1 MLTIVWGGET
11 MLTVSRQAFHAKQ
24 ASDSAAT
31 PKTYVITDAALKAT
45 LNFADV
51 DTASP
56 SIVIQTIERGVVQKW
71 NGTAWVVVPTGAT
84 ATLAQRSLSVGGK
97 IRWVPPADVFGNLP
111 ALKVRAHDGVLK
123 STVTAQVSIHL
134 APA

>member
-1 MLTIVWGGET
+1 

-24 ASDSAAT
+24 ASDPAAT
-31 PKTYVITDAALKAT
+31 PKTYVITNAALKAA
-45 LNFADV
+45 LNVADV

-56 SIVIQTIERGVVQKW
+56 SIVIQTVELGAVQKW
-71 NGTAWVVVPTGAT
+71 NGTAWVTVPTGAT
-84 ATLAQRSLSVGGK
+84 ATLAQRSLSVGEA
-97 IRWVPPADVFGNLP
+97 IRWVPPAYLFGNLP
-111 ALKVRAHDGVLK
+111 AFKVRAHDGVLK